1 MRERRITLVVLAAAS
16 LTVGVWALFAPQSFY
31 RSFPFGRGWVALD
44 GPYNEHLIGDVGAMN
59 LALATVTMFAAW
71 RMRADVIRLA
81 DAATLIVRAPPLRLP
96 RDAPRALSDR
106 RMAASRPSSAAARP
120 ALNSSSAWTNVIG
133 TCSRAI
139 HSQ

>member
-44 GPYNEHLIGDVGAMN
+44 GPYNEHLIGDFGAMN

-81 DAATLIVRAPPLRLP
+81 DAATLMFALP
-96 RDAPRALSDR
+96 HFAFHATHLEHYQTAAWPRADP
-106 RMAASRPSSAAARP
+106 AVRPPGQR
-120 ALNSSSAWTNVIG
+120 
-133 TCSRAI
+133 
-139 HSQ
+139 